1 MSKRRDRKADEVDH
15 GTPTGESLSEKLD
28 AAVEQFGPNV
38 TISKDARPNGDHRPN
53 AYFINAE
60 EVEDPSVGDV
70 SSTSYVDPP
79 STAYAEAPT
88 ARHWERADFVEKTIV
103 QSPTWTTKQHL
114 VAADSPQVNDEA
126 WLIVADENN
135 WMNVGKFKGNDYVED
150 AKLLYRESDRA
161 RAAEVPDTTEPSITP
176 REALLQEA
184 AGLIVGDR
192 NQSYGS
198 PTENFQNT
206 ADLWTV
212 QFGHLLKEGA
222 RFTGAH
228 IAQAQMQLKL
238 ARMIAQPKR
247 DNYLDLAG
255 YAACGWE
262 CEEDSNG

>member
-15 GTPTGESLSEKLD
+15 GQPTGESLDEHLD
-28 AAVEQFGPNV
+28 QARDTLGPTVTNIQVTVEAPWKDDTTYAEGEFA
-38 TISKDARPNGDHRPN
+38 SKDKLVQDEPLP
-53 AYFINAE
+53 
-60 EVEDPSVGDV
+60 VE
-70 SSTSYVDPP
+70 
-79 STAYAEAPT
+79 

-114 VAADSPQVNDEA
+114 VAADSPELNDEA
-126 WLIVADENN
+126 WLIVADENS
-135 WMNVGKFKGNDYVED
+135 WLNVGKFKGNDYVED

-161 RAAEVPDTTEPSITP
+161 MAVEVPDTTEPSITP